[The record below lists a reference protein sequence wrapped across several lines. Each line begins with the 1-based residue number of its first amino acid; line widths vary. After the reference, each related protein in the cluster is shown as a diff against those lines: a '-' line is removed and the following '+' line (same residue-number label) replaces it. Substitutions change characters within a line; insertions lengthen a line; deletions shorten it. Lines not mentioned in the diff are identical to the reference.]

1 MFHSPEAFSELVC
14 RFIALAQRNLACKLP
29 PVANAKEVYH
39 MDRLFY
45 LSLYELMAQQ
55 STHLVGLIYCHLPV
69 FHCEVILSLETRRV
83 PFLFQDIYES
93 VASSLLISS
102 TLAKWTLRHT
112 QTLYIKIARLDIS
125 QVSCSNWCIRETN
138 QITALLA
145 SVVTFLVY
153 DILLNLGS
161 EVYTQST
168 LPT

>member
-1 MFHSPEAFSELVC
+1 
-14 RFIALAQRNLACKLP
+14 
-29 PVANAKEVYH
+29 

-55 STHLVGLIYCHLPV
+55 FTHLVGLIYSHLPI

-83 PFLFQDIYES
+83 PFRFHDIYES

-112 QTLYIKIARLDIS
+112 QTLYIKIAQLDIS
-125 QVSCSNWCIRETN
+125 QVSCSSWCIRETS

-153 DILLNLGS
+153 DIAYHSLCFWCSVVGQVELQRCSYRGHQTSFGESNGEDDTKRRAL
-161 EVYTQST
+161 EYR
-168 LPT
+168 